1 LKKPLGIAFALL
13 FALVVAAGVGIAS
26 AGWVP
31 HGGYQVPDYWFT
43 GIDPL
48 GDFDKGT
55 PTVTQNSAQ
64 YVIYDSENKLFVI
77 MAHPNYTPYW
87 DDPTTAL
94 TVTAIT
100 GIQAYSPQ
108 DGVYVDPIVGGTFQI
123 PESYVQYT
131 EGVERPYLEFN
142 VTFTTYNKADG
153 SVISE
158 DNYPKA
164 YFSLDTVH

>member
-13 FALVVAAGVGIAS
+13 FALVVAAGAGIAS

-64 YVIYDSENKLFVI
+64 YVIYDSKNELFVI
-77 MAHPNYTPYW
+77 TAHPNYTPYW
-87 DDPTTAL
+87 NDPKNAL
-94 TVTAIT
+94 TTTVVSS
-100 GIQAYSPQ
+100 IQ
-108 DGVYVDPIVGGTFQI
+108 VYNPEMGLYENPVVEGTFQI
-123 PESYVQYT
+123 PL
-131 EGVERPYLEFN
+131 G
-142 VTFTTYNKADG
+142 
-153 SVISE
+153 
-158 DNYPKA
+158 
-164 YFSLDTVH
+164 